1 MTKQNEK
8 SKKFKKLKLH
18 NCTQQQ
24 LLVTDV
30 AFALLFHFNIIII
43 LILSVFVVLLRI
55 FNFLV

>member
-30 AFALLFHFNIIII
+30 AFALLFHFNI